1 MFKSSPATCVAAC
14 IGVWWRRFGQR
25 GTSQTLSLLCC
36 FRVYH
41 CWIEVPSHFA
51 KKMFILLSYL
61 NVNLFR
67 RAGSCRL
74 HVGLFFNLSILASNI
89 SFNCR
94 LLIGGLVLG
103 IRQL

>member
-1 MFKSSPATCVAAC
+1 M
-14 IGVWWRRFGQR
+14 
-25 GTSQTLSLLCC
+25 TSQTLSLLCC

-67 RAGSCRL
+67 RAGSCRSTL
-74 HVGLFFNLSILASNI
+74 HRV
-89 SFNCR
+89 
-94 LLIGGLVLG
+94 LVNG
-103 IRQL
+103 QERYSVRPHSHSHSHRYFS

>member
-1 MFKSSPATCVAAC
+1 M
-14 IGVWWRRFGQR
+14 
-25 GTSQTLSLLCC
+25 TSQTLSLLCC

-74 HVGLFFNLSILASNI
+74 HVHIAQSFGEWSREIFCKTPQPQPQPQVLFLIRLTPTFLYGC
-89 SFNCR
+89 NCF
-94 LLIGGLVLG
+94 LV
-103 IRQL
+103 